1 MTNDLT
7 YTASV
12 AIDSTDY
19 WQIMELEKAC
29 REYEDVDFKLE
40 LDFKTSEVGRSQTD
54 SSGMNE
60 FFCYD
65 RDALAGYLGVCSF
78 DSAVWE
84 VNGMVRPN
92 YRNQGIFTELF
103 RRMLG
108 EFNARSPQ
116 ELLLLSDKKSA
127 SGLRFIESL
136 HANYHH
142 AEYGMVLKA
151 SNFEQREGFAEHGGD
166 SSNLLRSKGALDVQE
181 TDAEQHTFVG
191 TIDDKVIG
199 SVRLEL
205 LPDMG
210 GIYALEVV
218 PEYRGHGYGRA
229 LLSWSIAKL
238 ISMGAKTVI
247 LQVDTDNARALN
259 LYTSTGFVE
268 ESAMLYYSLRK
279 GD

>member
-1 MTNDLT
+1 MTSN
-7 YTASV
+7 YTFMASV
-12 AIDSTDY
+12 TIDSSHY
-19 WQIMELEKAC
+19 WQIIELEKVC
-29 REYEDVDFKLE
+29 RDYEDVDFKLE
-40 LDFKTSEVGRSQTD
+40 LDFKTSEAGRNQTD
-54 SSGMNE
+54 HSGMNE

-65 RDALAGYLGVCSF
+65 HDALVGYLGVCSF

-84 VNGMVRPN
+84 VNGMVRPS

-103 RRMLG
+103 RRLLD

-127 SGLRFIESL
+127 SGLRFIERL

-142 AEYGMVLKA
+142 AEYDMVLNA
-151 SNFEQREGFAEHGGD
+151 SDFEHHGEFVEHGGD
-166 SSNLLRSKGALDVQE
+166 SSSLLRSKSTLDVQK

-191 TIDDKVIG
+191 TIDGKIIG
-199 SVRLEL
+199 RVRLEL
-205 LPDMG
+205 LPDTG

-229 LLSWSIAKL
+229 LLNWSIAKL
-238 ISMGAKTVI
+238 ISMRAKTVI

-259 LYTSTGFVE
+259 LYTSAGFVE
-268 ESAMLYYSLRK
+268 ESAMLYYSLPK
-279 GD
+279 GN